1 MDADFQAVSGLFC
14 RICLGVCVSV
24 VVLFQSAA
32 GAFGYDYIDITN
44 PFLKKIPLAVPLFKD
59 MSGTAQSAAVAR
71 EAADLVAESLQYTG
85 YFKPVDRNAFLEY
98 PDQVGITL
106 RSLQFKNWTGIGA
119 ELLVTGGV
127 WIDQGNLK
135 LEMRLF
141 DTFKGERLI
150 GKRYP
155 RNKPANYRMAVLK
168 FCGEVIQ
175 HLTGTTGLFDSR
187 IAFISTGSGAK
198 EIWTCDFDGY
208 APRKVTGTG
217 KITLSPSWSSD
228 GKYLA
233 YTDYE
238 RGKPDLYIR
247 DLAGKKGWVVDKAG
261 SNITPAWVPGQFS
274 LAATLSFSG
283 DPEIY
288 MLTGTGKIIKRLT
301 RNRGI
306 DVSPTFSPD
315 GQKMA
320 FVSKRPGTPQIY
332 IKNLQT
338 GRTRRLTFEG
348 RYNTSPCW
356 SPQGDKI
363 AYAAMTNGHFNVAVI
378 DVQGGSPTV
387 LTEDSGDNE
396 SPSWSPDGSLIAF
409 SSNREGKNRIYVM
422 TAFGTDQRR
431 LLTMPGEQT
440 QPAWSQRIANN

>member
-1 MDADFQAVSGLFC
+1 MDVDFQAVLRAFY
-14 RICLGVCVSV
+14 RTCLGVCVGAAIF
-24 VVLFQSAA
+24 FQSAT
-32 GAFGYDYIDITN
+32 GAVGYDYIDITN

-59 MSGTAQSAAVAR
+59 MSSTAQSATMAR
-71 EAADLVAESLQYTG
+71 EASDLLAESLQYTG
-85 YFKPVDRNAFLEY
+85 YFKLVDRKAFLEY
-98 PDQVGITL
+98 PDQTGITL

-119 ELLVTGGV
+119 EILITGGV
-127 WIDQGNLK
+127 WMEQGNLK

-155 RNKPANYRMAVLK
+155 RNKPGNYRAAVLK

-175 HLTGTTGLFDSR
+175 HLTGTSGLFDSR
-187 IAFISTGSGAK
+187 IAFISTGTGAK

-208 APRKVTGTG
+208 APRNITRTG

-233 YTDYE
+233 YTDYK
-238 RGKPDLYIR
+238 RGKPDLYIK
-247 DLAGKKGWVVDKAG
+247 DLAGKKGWVVDKEG
-261 SNITPAWVPGQFS
+261 SNITPCWVPGQFS
-274 LAATLSFSG
+274 LAATHSFSG

-320 FVSKRPGTPQIY
+320 FVSKRSGTPQIY
-332 IKNLQT
+332 VKDLQA

-363 AYAAMTNGHFNVAVI
+363 AYAIMTNGQFDIAVI
-378 DVQGGSPTV
+378 DASGGSPTV
-387 LTEDSGDNE
+387 LTQNSGDNE

-431 LLTMPGEQT
+431 LVAMPGEQT
-440 QPAWSQRIANN
+440 QPAWSYRMTNN